1 MCNLW
6 ATAVYATALWAI
18 GVAAAI
24 YEPAKRHAGEA
35 WVVTAS
41 EKISTRPTLVRAHV
55 PVSTADIRKRSA
67 MMAGPTR

>member
-6 ATAVYATALWAI
+6 AAAVCATASWAI

-24 YEPAKRHAGEA
+24 YEPARPPVGEA

-41 EKISTRPTLVRAHV
+41 DKISTRPTLVRAHV
-55 PVSTADIRKRSA
+55 PVTTADIRKRLA
-67 MMAGPTR
+67 IMGGPMR

>member
-41 EKISTRPTLVRAHV
+41 EKISIRRLSELMFRFRQPTFGR
-55 PVSTADIRKRSA
+55 
-67 MMAGPTR
+67 GPP